1 MENTLKFFE
10 GFCNSSNDHEA
21 VLPSQHQMIVGCS
34 EFLSKAKLGRF
45 SQIFKA
51 FLFLKHLQYPNL
63 KDDV

>member
-34 EFLSKAKLGRF
+34 PKLGRF

-51 FLFLKHLQYPNL
+51 FLFQKHLQYPNL